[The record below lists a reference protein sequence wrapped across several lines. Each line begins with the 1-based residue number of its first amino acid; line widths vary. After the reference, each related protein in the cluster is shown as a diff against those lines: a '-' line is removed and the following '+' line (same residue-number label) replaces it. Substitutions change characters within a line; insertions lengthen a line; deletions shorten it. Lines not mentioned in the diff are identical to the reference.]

1 MSKPADFL
9 ARSRVGTARSRVKGA
24 PWTQKPRDSAGP
36 SRVSRMS
43 KSFDDPYMRESDP
56 RDPHD
61 EFVLLSRK
69 VKNHLDTLD
78 GAKDSAA
85 FDGPGSENEPGHP
98 GRTKSDQGCIAPGNW
113 PYLSTDDVVWLPS
126 EGRWVGRTSPKLTKE
141 VREAAALA
149 RKPWHD
155 VPAPAVAPAFDDLF

>member
-1 MSKPADFL
+1 MFKPADFL

-43 KSFDDPYMRESDP
+43 KYFDDPYMRESDP

-61 EFVLLSRK
+61 ESVLLSRK
-69 VKNHLDTLD
+69 VKNHLDHLDTLD

-85 FDGPGSENEPGHP
+85 FDIALSRDDLGPPPVSVTRARVRTA
-98 GRTKSDQGCIAPGNW
+98 GRREIRRGKAAMVNDAQAFLDQV
-113 PYLSTDDVVWLPS
+113 SS
-126 EGRWVGRTSPKLTKE
+126 
-141 VREAAALA
+141 EAAAERYAGQA
-149 RKPWHD
+149 RRWYGIADPQPRNTIK
-155 VPAPAVAPAFDDLF
+155 